1 MKNKITD
8 DLREFVINSYVKDKL
23 SATKIAKQIGVSTN
37 TVCTYLKDNGIIV
50 ENRQNKLN
58 FDLDLDIIPK
68 YNQGISL
75 SKLAQEYS
83 TTIQTLSKKLKERGI
98 EIINRQNATKFNEN
112 VFDVIDTEE
121 KAYWLGF
128 IFADGYISSRDYSF
142 ELSLSAIDTEHLI
155 KFNKFM
161 QHNKDNVKIGT
172 IKCGDKEFERCRWC
186 IVNKHLWNTL
196 NDYGCTPR
204 KSNTLLFPNIDIFK
218 NESLIIPFIRGY
230 FDGDGCLTNTKE
242 YPQVSF
248 LGTEQFLTK
257 IKNYL
262 FNYSINSGKL
272 VIDPRE
278 EFTRT
283 LNISRTDVFKFLH
296 LIYDDSVI
304 HLNRKYNKFLT
315 FCRSLEKSDE
325 LLQTNIGELC
335 DENTEISIETK
346 ESIPS

>member
-8 DLREFVINSYVKDKL
+8 GLREFVINSYVKDKL

-37 TVCTYLKDNGIIV
+37 TVCTYLKDNGIVV

-75 SKLAQEYS
+75 SKLAQEYN

-112 VFDVIDTEE
+112 VFDVIDSEE

-142 ELSLSAIDTEHLI
+142 ELSLSVVDTEHLI

-172 IKCGDKEFERCRWC
+172 VKCGNKEFERCRWS
-186 IVNKHLWNTL
+186 IVNKHLWNIL
-196 NDYGCTPR
+196 NNYGCTPK
-204 KSNTLLFPNIDIFK
+204 KSSTLLFPNIDIFK

-242 YPQVSF
+242 YPKVSF

-296 LIYDDSVI
+296 LIYDNSVI
-304 HLNRKYNKFLT
+304 YLNRKYNKFLT
-315 FCRSLEKSDE
+315 FCRSLEKSNE

-335 DENTEISIETK
+335 DGNTEINIETK
-346 ESIPS
+346 ESISS

>member
-1 MKNKITD
+1 M
-8 DLREFVINSYVKDKL
+8 
-23 SATKIAKQIGVSTN
+23 
-37 TVCTYLKDNGIIV
+37 
-50 ENRQNKLN
+50 
-58 FDLDLDIIPK
+58 
-68 YNQGISL
+68 
-75 SKLAQEYS
+75 
-83 TTIQTLSKKLKERGI
+83 
-98 EIINRQNATKFNEN
+98 
-112 VFDVIDTEE
+112 
-121 KAYWLGF
+121 
-128 IFADGYISSRDYSF
+128 
-142 ELSLSAIDTEHLI
+142 
-155 KFNKFM
+155 
-161 QHNKDNVKIGT
+161 
-172 IKCGDKEFERCRWC
+172 
-186 IVNKHLWNTL
+186 WNTL

-242 YPQVSF
+242 HPKVSF

-304 HLNRKYNKFLT
+304 YLNRKYNKFLT
-315 FCRSLEKSDE
+315 FCRSSEKSDE

-335 DENTEISIETK
+335 DENTEINIETK
-346 ESIPS
+346 ESISS